1 MRFEKVVGRTGWL
14 APGGSPIV
22 EGVLASIKDT
32 GDGEQNRDQ
41 KQEQQDG
48 KEMGQTGRGG
58 EGEGEEGGGWGR
70 SSRETVAASN
80 PGFSPTPSAFS
91 RALPA
96 AVVVGL
102 GVNDPEV
109 GKEGGGGAVVPM
121 NSRLVI

>member
-70 SSRETVAASN
+70 SSRETVVASN